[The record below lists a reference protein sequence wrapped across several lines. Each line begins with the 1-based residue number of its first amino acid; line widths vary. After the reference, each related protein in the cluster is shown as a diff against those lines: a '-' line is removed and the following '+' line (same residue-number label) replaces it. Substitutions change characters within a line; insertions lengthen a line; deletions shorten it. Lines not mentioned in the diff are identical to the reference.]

1 MNNEILIYLI
11 TLTLPLIKTKKNPK
25 RMNLKKKKLPSVMS
39 FVVSDIDNKVLVISI
54 H

>member
-25 RMNLKKKKLPSVMS
+25 RMNLKKKK
-39 FVVSDIDNKVLVISI
+39 ITISNEFCRE
-54 H
+54 